1 MIDRYIHTIHTTNDY
16 FKDEFNEIE
25 NKFNQLNSKINKLDY
40 NTICAEQENKKEIYE
55 KINKIEFE
63 INSKIDDIQDKITYI
78 DDKSLIDEKAKKQE
92 KLNKL
97 IFISR
102 FI

>member
-1 MIDRYIHTIHTTNDY
+1 MNSM
-16 FKDEFNEIE
+16 KLK

-40 NTICAEQENKKEIYE
+40 NTIFAEQENKKEIYE
-55 KINKIEFE
+55 KINKIEYE

-78 DDKSLIDEKAKKQE
+78 DDKSLIDEKSKKQE
-92 KLNKL
+92 KLSKL

>member
-25 NKFNQLNSKINKLDY
+25 KKFNQLNSKINKLDY

-55 KINKIEFE
+55 NINKIEFE
-63 INSKIDDIQDKITYI
+63 INSKIDDIITYI